1 MRGFFFEPL
10 LKEPKQLKESWFLW
24 KSEIYETRNE
34 NLHCIFRF
42 CILWK
47 VIISKNWRL
56 SSTREFE
63 YQNRDASKY
72 TAKNGSRD
80 TDDPRNKSSFGR
92 RDLKSHLHDFWTKV
106 HKTSF

>member
-1 MRGFFFEPL
+1 MKISIVFSDFVNN
-10 LKEPKQLKESWFLW
+10 K
-24 KSEIYETRNE
+24 I
-34 NLHCIFRF
+34 
-42 CILWK
+42 

-63 YQNRDASKY
+63 YQYRDASKY

-80 TDDPRNKSSFGR
+80 TNDPRNKSSFGR